1 MKDGTPVGI
10 NFGNFTLAEPLPL
23 ANSVTNEMKN
33 PIRNLK
39 TAGPVALGI
48 VFFLYFFANG
58 TKYHQYCPVLTR
70 HLHSVA
76 YIAAVPVAEA
86 KKSGQLL
93 AAKFFAAVFGD
104 YAGARVLPVFV
115 ALSAFG
121 NLLSFALS
129 LSRVFREIARQGI
142 LPYSA
147 FFASTKPF
155 GTPAAPMLL
164 KFVLTSIVIIG
175 PRQ

>member
-1 MKDGTPVGI
+1 MVQ
-10 NFGNFTLAEPLPL
+10 NFPPYLHSFTHYL
-23 ANSVTNEMKN
+23 
-33 PIRNLK
+33 
-39 TAGPVALGI
+39 
-48 VFFLYFFANG
+48 
-58 TKYHQYCPVLTR
+58 Q
-70 HLHSVA
+70 SVA

-93 AAKFFAAVFGD
+93 AGKFFQAVFGD

-121 NLLSFALS
+121 NLVSFALS
-129 LSRVFREIARQGI
+129 HSRVFREVARQGI
-142 LPYSA
+142 FPFST
-147 FFASTKPF
+147 FFSSTKPF

>member
-1 MKDGTPVGI
+1 
-10 NFGNFTLAEPLPL
+10 
-23 ANSVTNEMKN
+23 MKN
-33 PIRNLK
+33 PIRTLK
-39 TAGPVALGI
+39 TAAPTALAI

-58 TKYHQYCPVLTR
+58 TEYRYISPLFVDP
-70 HLHSVA
+70 LHSVA
-76 YIAAVPVAEA
+76 YLAAVPVAEA

-93 AAKFFAAVFGD
+93 AGKFFTAVFGN
-104 YAGARVLPVFV
+104 YAGTRVLPVFV

-121 NLLSFALS
+121 NLVSVALTH
-129 LSRVFREIARQGI
+129 SRMFREVARQGT
-142 LPYSA
+142 LPFSA